1 MPRRWNAGGKHPPHD
16 DLRRLFLVA
25 TALDQEIDHRRHCG
39 RDRWAGAGLALA
51 LIGDVVALRLGLER
65 IDAGFEVVEGL
76 EFLLRHAFPRVLGDH
91 HVQAFRPS
99 KVLSSL
105 SGPWAKAWRGDL
117 RAVPRRSTDGGS
129 VCMGP

>member
-1 MPRRWNAGGKHPPHD
+1 MTTCVASSWSQPPLIRRSITAAIAG
-16 DLRRLFLVA
+16 
-25 TALDQEIDHRRHCG
+25 EID
-39 RDRWAGAGLALA
+39 GLGLG
-51 LIGDVVALRLGLER
+51 LRLRSIGDVVALRLGLER

-105 SGPWAKAWRGDL
+105 SDPWAKAWRGDL

-129 VCMGP
+129 VCMAP